1 MRLSSVLEASKYHFS
16 FRFVGLHL
24 EQEKIA
30 AAPTLLTLTLPMT
43 LPAGGTSRNLVWSIG
58 GGTVSSQLTAPDHL
72 GHYRTGFQAQP
83 PKTDAPKQS
92 PFDYA
97 DYTPEI
103 KFIQDLT
110 LLERVLQT
118 RAEIKVRFLPNDATL
133 TDQTK
138 IEAHL
143 FSGEVKGT
151 IRDYYFVIEFISVLR
166 KHFVL

>member
-1 MRLSSVLEASKYHFS
+1 MVDRGTGSLVTSS
-16 FRFVGLHL
+16 
-24 EQEKIA
+24 
-30 AAPTLLTLTLPMT
+30 
-43 LPAGGTSRNLVWSIG
+43 
-58 GGTVSSQLTAPDHL
+58 DHL
-72 GHYRTGFQAQP
+72 GHYRPGFQAQP
-83 PKTDAPKQS
+83 PKTDVPKPS

-97 DYTPEI
+97 NYTPELKI
-103 KFIQDLT
+103 TQDLT

-118 RAEIKVRFLPNDATL
+118 RAEIKVRFLPNAATL